1 MKLTNPK
8 QIKKLDKALA
18 DFDKKMSKLEKEKNK
33 IAKEIQELF
42 DKKQAKEVFKKI
54 NVKQK

>member
-1 MKLTNPK
+1 
-8 QIKKLDKALA
+8 
-18 DFDKKMSKLEKEKNK
+18 MSKLEKRKNK